1 MKHAVKS
8 HISGNNCL
16 TLELHGAFGFELVS
30 EFRSAYEDH
39 PQPVRQYI
47 VDLGRC
53 EGITS
58 AGLGM
63 LLQLHRWVNNST
75 TPIII
80 TGCNKSISTI
90 LEISKFDKFF
100 TINPTSDASK

>member
-8 HISGNNCL
+8 HMSGNSCL
-16 TLELHGAFGFELVS
+16 TLELHGSFGFELVS
-30 EFRSAYEDH
+30 EFRSAYEDY

-53 EGITS
+53 VGITS

-63 LLQLHRWVNNST
+63 LLQLHRWVNNSK
-75 TPIII
+75 TPIVI
-80 TGCNKSISTI
+80 TGCNKSIVTI
-90 LEISKFDKFF
+90 LQISKFDKFF
-100 TINPTSDASK
+100 TIHSVNGSNE